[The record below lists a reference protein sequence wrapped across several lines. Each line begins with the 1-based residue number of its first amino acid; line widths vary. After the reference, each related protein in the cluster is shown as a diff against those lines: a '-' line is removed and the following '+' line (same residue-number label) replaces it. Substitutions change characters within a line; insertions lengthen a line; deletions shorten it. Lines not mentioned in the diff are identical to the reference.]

1 MKIWVDADACPV
13 ALREIISRAAHKRQI
28 DAIFVTNSELRVPES
43 PFISVVRVEGGP
55 DRADDYIAE
64 QAEAGDLAITQDI
77 PLAHRLVDK
86 DVLVIEQRGVLLTR
100 ENIGERLSIRDF
112 MQDLRDAG
120 LQSGGPSPFGEKEKR
135 AFAAT
140 FDRVV
145 TKKSG

>member
-28 DAIFVTNSELRVPES
+28 DAIFVTNSELRVSES
-43 PFISVVRVEGGP
+43 PFISAVRVEGGP

-100 ENIGERLSIRDF
+100 ENIGERLS
-112 MQDLRDAG
+112 
-120 LQSGGPSPFGEKEKR
+120 
-135 AFAAT
+135 
-140 FDRVV
+140 
-145 TKKSG
+145 